1 LAAGLS
7 ACCALFA
14 SGAFA
19 GSGCGLASW
28 YGLGGQTA
36 SGEYIDP
43 VALTAAHR
51 TLPFGTRVKVE
62 NLDNGRTVVVRI
74 NDRGPF
80 IAGRDIDL
88 TRAAAEKLDF
98 IGEGVAK
105 VRMTVLGGGSAVAAS
120 DPCGRGVRHL
130 APVITASVVP
140 MPHERPVRSFATRF
154 AVAFAAPDQTN
165 GVRAAARAL
174 AMLSGGAD
182 DATVVA
188 AAAPVA
194 PRRYP
199 ENFFAT
205 RFDFTSL
212 SAGDEPQENVAREL
226 PVQAT
231 AYANAFASA
240 Q

>member
-1 LAAGLS
+1 LAAGLA
-7 ACCALFA
+7 ACCAFFA
-14 SGAFA
+14 SGALA
-19 GSGCGLASW
+19 GSGCGFASW

-62 NLDNGRTVVVRI
+62 NLDNGRSVVVRI

-120 DPCGRGVRHL
+120 DPCGKGVRHM

-140 MPHERPVRSFATRF
+140 MPHERPVRSYAARF

-165 GVRAAARAL
+165 GVRAVARAL
-174 AMLSGGAD
+174 AMLDGSA

-212 SAGDEPQENVAREL
+212 SAGDDPQENVGRDL

-240 Q
+240 E

>member
-1 LAAGLS
+1 LAAGLT
-7 ACCALFA
+7 ACCAFFSSEAL
-14 SGAFA
+14 A

-36 SGEYIDP
+36 SGEYISQS
-43 VALTAAHR
+43 ALTAAHR
-51 TLPFGTRVKVE
+51 TLPFGTKVKVE
-62 NLDNGRTVVVRI
+62 NLDNGRAIVVRI

-98 IGEGVAK
+98 IGDGVAK
-105 VRMTVLGGGSAVAAS
+105 VRMTVLGGNGSVTAGV
-120 DPCGRGVRHL
+120 PCGKGVRHL
-130 APVITASVVP
+130 PPVIMASAVP
-140 MPHERPVRSFATRF
+140 MPHARPVRSFAARF
-154 AVAFAAPDQTN
+154 AVAFAAPDQGN
-165 GVRAAARAL
+165 GVRVAARAL
-174 AMLSGGAD
+174 AMLSGGP

-188 AAAPVA
+188 AAVPVQ
-194 PRRYP
+194 RRYP
-199 ENFFAT
+199 ANFFAT

-212 SAGDEPQENVAREL
+212 SAGDEPEAGVARDL

-240 Q
+240 E